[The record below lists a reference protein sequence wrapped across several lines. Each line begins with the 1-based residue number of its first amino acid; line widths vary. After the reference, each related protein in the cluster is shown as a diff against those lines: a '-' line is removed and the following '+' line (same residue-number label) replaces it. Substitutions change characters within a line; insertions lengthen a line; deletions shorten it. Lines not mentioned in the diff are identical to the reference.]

1 MRSIGC
7 WVLLGVA
14 SVCSLSVS
22 AQTGCEETLTQA
34 QGLYVSG
41 AFSEVEATLEPC
53 LQRGQLGEGDRVLAH
68 RLLILSALQQG
79 RLIEAKLV
87 ALALLNLRPDYEPD
101 PAFDPPSYADLIH
114 TVRSQLVVS
123 QPEERADVDTL
134 RVQPHSVQ
142 PDPIPNLVDR
152 PPGPI
157 RIEGRPGQVYLTSPA
172 LPFIPVDVEPPARS
186 RRPGNVELG
195 YWSGVVSFTGDFY
208 RNDALD
214 DYLTSDG
221 PRLGLQSA
229 YVPASWVAIGLTV
242 EGSYHPKFPAQRPIV
257 GQQAGVR
264 TEAIVASVTVE
275 ARLRAWSRSR
285 VSPYLSTGISAVA
298 ANMLDEV
305 RYGGGPSVGLGVD
318 VAVSEGLS
326 LFTEATALFPLPEDA
341 IDNSPRRHGDV
352 FSGFRLGLRSRIGR

>member
-1 MRSIGC
+1 MHSIGR
-7 WVLLGVA
+7 WIVVGVV
-14 SVCSLSVS
+14 SVCSVS
-22 AQTGCEETLTQA
+22 IFAQTRCESNVAQA

-41 AFSEVEATLEPC
+41 AFGEVEAMLAPC
-53 LQRGQLGEGDRVLAH
+53 LQPGQLGDDERVLAH

-101 PAFDPPSYADLIH
+101 PAFDPPSYADLIR
-114 TVRSQLVVS
+114 TVRSQLAVS
-123 QPEERADVDTL
+123 QPEERAEVDTS
-134 RVQPHSVQ
+134 RVHPHSVQ
-142 PDPIPNLVDR
+142 LGPIPNLVDR
-152 PPGPI
+152 PPGLI

-172 LPFIPVDVEPPARS
+172 LPFVPVDIEPPARS

-208 RNDALD
+208 RKGALD

-242 EGSYHPKFPAQRPIV
+242 EGSYHPKFPAQRQVANQP
-257 GQQAGVR
+257 QVR
-264 TEAIVASVTVE
+264 TEAIVGTVAVE

-285 VSPYLSTGISAVA
+285 VSPYLSTGVSVVA
-298 ANMLDEV
+298 ARMLEEM
-305 RYGGGPSVGLGVD
+305 RYGAGPSVGLGVD

-326 LFTEATALFPLPEDA
+326 LFTEATAFFPLPEDA
-341 IDNSPRRHGDV
+341 IDNSSRRHGDV
-352 FSGFRLGLRSRIGR
+352 FSGARLGLRSRIGR